1 MNIQNDG
8 FYKPK
13 LISYIRARSL
23 MITKFKKPILKIQ
36 KKIPPIETFLEI
48 LHNRIFLVESLKFSE
63 K

>member
-1 MNIQNDG
+1 MIDFTNQNQ
-8 FYKPK
+8 F
-13 LISYIRARSL
+13 LTIRARSL
-23 MITKFKKPILKIQ
+23 MITKFKKLILKIQ